1 MGDSL
6 QSIYHFLHLVV
17 IIFYTHMFTVKIDR
31 IEIRFFLDI
40 VAPLEIQKF

>member
-1 MGDSL
+1 MGEFPINFD
-6 QSIYHFLHLVV
+6 HFLHLVV